1 MELVK
6 ESKFSIFLQRA
17 YLKHDLKDPVSLSFD
32 IFYMMLITTAL
43 VFSVLHILG
52 VFSRENLIFIL
63 IESGLVF
70 LFFIEW
76 VIRFAYAEKTYQETS
91 VLYSKIRFFVNYESI
106 IDILCLLM
114 FIVLLGLEG
123 EDYVNLIAGIHL
135 LRVFKYL
142 KYPVS
147 YYKNKKQ

>member
-76 VIRFAYAEKTYQETS
+76 VIRFAYAEKNIS
-91 VLYSKIRFFVNYESI
+91 RNK
-106 IDILCLLM
+106 C
-114 FIVLLGLEG
+114 FI
-123 EDYVNLIAGIHL
+123 
-135 LRVFKYL
+135 F
-142 KYPVS
+142 
-147 YYKNKKQ
+147 

>member
-1 MELVK
+1 MQK
-6 ESKFSIFLQRA
+6 
-17 YLKHDLKDPVSLSFD
+17 
-32 IFYMMLITTAL
+32 
-43 VFSVLHILG
+43 
-52 VFSRENLIFIL
+52 
-63 IESGLVF
+63 
-70 LFFIEW
+70 
-76 VIRFAYAEKTYQETS
+76 KTYQETS